1 LLALQIGLIAAL
13 IVAAAVLGWAVV
25 RRRAAPAVAAERD
38 RLSVELSRRI
48 AELSAFQGLSQV
60 LASSLRLDRV
70 ATEVAQYAMRLAS
83 GRGAAVVLTALDGP
97 RMEVAAAHGTLEH
110 CRGRVLEEDDGMV
123 ASVIG
128 HERPERAGG
137 DAPGPA
143 RLCGDLTVDTAAVVP
158 LRAHGLT
165 TGALVVA
172 DRSEGA
178 FTDDDVRLLSAVA
191 THAAVVLANLRFFDM
206 IRRGK
211 EQWEATFDALASGV
225 ALIDGEA
232 RIQRA
237 NDSLAELLGLPVR
250 EVIGRHLCHALFG
263 EHETLSALVMDARS
277 GRRPVPLLRRSEP
290 LGRIL
295 KIAAAPVAHPEGDAD
310 VVVVIED
317 VTEQKAMETQLIQS
331 EKMAVVGTLVSG
343 VAHELNNPLTSIAGL
358 TEFLLERAGSAAA
371 DREHL
376 RVINDQAQRASRI
389 VRNLLT
395 FARKG
400 PAELG
405 PVDMADVVQR
415 TTQLMAYDLKLRE
428 IAVEVHAAAVPP
440 VLGNRDE
447 LQQVVLNLLTNAV
460 QALEEVPEGLVR
472 RIAVTIEARS
482 DEVAVRVEDSGPGIP
497 PDVLP
502 HIFDP
507 FFTTK
512 APGEGTGLG
521 LFISY
526 GIVESHGGSLTAA
539 PATGGGAVFEL
550 ALPTGARAPRRS
562 GPHGRTSG
570 PVARTSGPHGSPA
583 RSAEALSPPVA
594 NGDATRGGPMRR
606 ILVVDDDP
614 TVCRVV
620 SALFTHDG
628 HQVDAAGSGSEGLRL
643 AERTDYDLVVADR
656 RAESGGR
663 SFAAA
668 LLELRPGW
676 SDRLLVS
683 SSDPRAAELAGS
695 GVRML
700 QKPFNLRDL
709 RAAAAAA
716 WPPPDGA

>member
-1 LLALQIGLIAAL
+1 LSALHFVLVAALLAAG
-13 IVAAAVLGWAVV
+13 AVLAWATV
-25 RRRAAPAVAAERD
+25 RLRAARVTAAERD
-38 RLSVELSRRI
+38 RVSVELSRRM
-48 AELSAFQGLSQV
+48 AELSAFQGLSNV

-83 GRGAAVVLTALDGP
+83 GRGAAVVLTASDGP

-143 RLCGDLTVDTAAVVP
+143 RLCGEVTADTAAVVP

-172 DRSEGA
+172 DKSAGV

-191 THAAVVLANLRFFDM
+191 THTAVVLANLRFFDM

-237 NDSLAELLGLPVR
+237 NDSLAELLGEPVR
-250 EVIGRHLCHALFG
+250 KVIGLHLCHALFG
-263 EHETLSALVMDARS
+263 EHETLSGLIREVRS
-277 GRRPVPLLRRSEP
+277 GERPAPLLRRSEP

-295 KIAAAPVAHPEGDAD
+295 KIAAAPVAHPEGGAD

-358 TEFLLERAGSAAA
+358 TEFLLERAGSAGA

-400 PAELG
+400 SAEFG
-405 PVDMADVVQR
+405 PVDMVDVVQR
-415 TTQLMAYDLKLRE
+415 TTQLLAYDLKLRD
-428 IAVEVHAAAVPP
+428 IGVEVQTAEVPP

-460 QALEEVPEGLVR
+460 QALEQLPEGALR

-512 APGEGTGLG
+512 DPGEGTGLG

-526 GIVESHGGSLTAA
+526 GIAGAHGGTLSAA
-539 PATGGGAVFEL
+539 SAAGGGAVFEL
-550 ALPTGARAPRRS
+550 AVPTGPRARRRS

-570 PVARTSGPHGSPA
+570 PEARTSGPQAAAPA
-583 RSAEALSPPVA
+583 T
-594 NGDATRGGPMRR
+594 NGDATRAGGPVRR

-628 HQVDAAGSGSEGLRL
+628 HQVDSAGTGSEGLRL
-643 AERTDYDLVVADR
+643 AERNEYDLVVADR

-676 SDRLLVS
+676 TSRLLVS
-683 SSDPRAAELAGS
+683 SSDPRSAELAES
-695 GVRML
+695 GVRVL